1 MLKMSTQT
9 GKVTRNQEK
18 TIVALLSYPSVP
30 AAAKVTGVS
39 ERTIY
44 RWLDLDPFQEAYR
57 AARKKVVSCAV
68 SSIQS
73 AMSEAVETLRSV
85 MADADAPASS
95 RVAAARAMLD
105 LGLKSVEIED
115 LVERVDALEK
125 QIEMKGRR

>member
-1 MLKMSTQT
+1 
-9 GKVTRNQEK
+9 
-18 TIVALLSYPSVP
+18 
-30 AAAKVTGVS
+30 
-39 ERTIY
+39 
-44 RWLDLDPFQEAYR
+44 
-57 AARKKVVSCAV
+57 
-68 SSIQS
+68 
-73 AMSEAVETLRSV
+73 MSEAVETLRSV